1 MPSSRLLGHLA
12 EHAVNR
18 SRSVALVCADR
29 KWTYGE
35 LSGLAER
42 YAAEL
47 TALGVTPRRPVCV
60 PAHKSAET
68 IALLIACFTVGASVL
83 VPSSE
88 LGPAALR
95 TICEQAR
102 CSHVLTAG
110 ADGRPVS
117 TVVEAGEPEGFAPV
131 DPSVA
136 KIVFT
141 TSGSTGTPKIVPVP
155 ESGFDDFAQWAAKQ
169 FELTADDVSLSYA
182 PLNFDLSLLDVWV
195 FLRLGAQVVLVDPAA
210 GADGKRLRLLVDD
223 HGVTF
228 VQGVPLVHR
237 LLTEDEDLTFPT
249 RTVVFTGEALPRR
262 LLPRVARAF
271 PRARLY
277 NVFGC
282 TETNDSFIHEVDPA
296 TAGPRIPIGRPI
308 DGVDAVLIDD
318 DGAVVDGPGTGELLV
333 RTPFQTTGYL
343 ERALNDKAFRPAP
356 NGVGGPFYR
365 TGDLATRCADG
376 SFVLEGRRDF
386 QVKVRGIRTNVL
398 EVEAVLAAH
407 PQVEAAAV
415 VAVPDDVAG
424 HRLHA
429 EVERKPGS
437 GLTSLRLRAH
447 GAKTLPRHA
456 IPSTIRVGDAPLP
469 RTSTGKPDRTLI
481 KHSVMEGV
489 D

>member
-1 MPSSRLLGHLA
+1 MNSSQ
-12 EHAVNR
+12 
-18 SRSVALVCADR
+18 SVALVCGDR
-29 KWTYGE
+29 ELTYGG

-42 YAAEL
+42 YAADL
-47 TALGVTPRRPVCV
+47 TALGVTPERPVCV
-60 PAHKSAET
+60 PAHKSVET

-88 LGPAALR
+88 LGPTALR
-95 TICEQAR
+95 AICEQAR
-102 CSHVLTAG
+102 CSHVLTVG
-110 ADGRPVS
+110 ADGRPMS
-117 TVVEAGEPEGFAPV
+117 TVVDGAAPEGFDPV
-131 DPSVA
+131 DPSRTR
-136 KIVFT
+136 IMFT

-155 ESGFDDFAQWAAKQ
+155 ESAFDDFADWATKQ
-169 FELTADDVSLSYA
+169 FALTAGDVSLSYA
-182 PLNFDLSLLDVWV
+182 PFNFDLSLLDVWV
-195 FLRLGAQVVLVDPAA
+195 FLRLGGRVVLVDPAA
-210 GADGKRLRLLVDD
+210 GADGKRLRRLVAD

-228 VQGVPLVHR
+228 VQGVPLLYQ
-237 LLTEDEDLTFPT
+237 LLTEDDNATFPT
-249 RTVVFTGEALPRR
+249 RTVVFTGEALPQR

-271 PRARLY
+271 PEARLY

-308 DGVDAVLIDD
+308 DGVDAVLVDG
-318 DGAVVDGPGTGELLV
+318 DGALVEGPGTGELLV

-343 ERALNDKAFRPAP
+343 RSALNDKAFRPAP

-365 TGDLATRCADG
+365 TGDLATRDADG
-376 SFVLEGRRDF
+376 VFVLEGRRDF

-407 PQVEAAAV
+407 PEVEAAAV
-415 VAVPDDVAG
+415 VAVPDDAAG

-437 GLTSLRLRAH
+437 GLTSLKLRGH
-447 GAKTLPRHA
+447 GARTLPRHA
-456 IPSTIRVGDAPLP
+456 IPSTIRVGDARLP
-469 RTSTGKPDRTLI
+469 RTSTGKPDRKLI
-481 KHSVMEGV
+481 KETVMKGA